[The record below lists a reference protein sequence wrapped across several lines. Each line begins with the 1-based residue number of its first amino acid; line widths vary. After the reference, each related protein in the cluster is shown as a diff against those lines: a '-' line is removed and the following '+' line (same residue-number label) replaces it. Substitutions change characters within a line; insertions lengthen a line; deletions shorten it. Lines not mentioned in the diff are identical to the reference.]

1 MKLIFLTNSSMNPQT
16 YNIQGLWFGFTKR
29 FETVSRK
36 SPMKWLAFPKEA
48 NVMCRIIFLFKFNKN
63 LQFK

>member
-1 MKLIFLTNSSMNPQT
+1 MPN
-16 YNIQGLWFGFTKR
+16 FTFDRKTVCKMFELAMR

-48 NVMCRIIFLFKFNKN
+48 NVKCKIIFF
-63 LQFK
+63 